1 MPYDIE
7 TLGQVIAETVA
18 PFTDDVPCIAD
29 EPLSPLHVVR
39 SAGPG
44 HVLYARPPEFEA
56 LAPLG
61 VTVTAAQAG
70 HEVQLRRAGVL
81 QDPFFSFTPGRPVLL
96 GLDGALVQSQPSG
109 LLVQVVVGWAIAT
122 DTIVVRIGVPLQLAG
137 P

>member
-1 MPYDIE
+1 MAVEIE

-29 EPLSPLHVVR
+29 EPLSALHVVR
-39 SAGPG
+39 AAGPG
-44 HVLYARPPEFEA
+44 HVRLARPPELEA

-61 VTVTAAQAG
+61 VTVTAGQTGA
-70 HEVQLRRAGVL
+70 EVQLRRSGVL
-81 QDPFFSFTPGRPVLL
+81 QDPFFSFVAGNPVLL
-96 GLDGALVQSQPSG
+96 GLNGALVQAQPSG
-109 LLVQVVVGWAIAT
+109 LLIQLVIGWAIAS